1 MFGMQFNIAN
11 EYIAVATNALKEV
24 RIVRSV
30 DTENFDRNVWMT
42 ITPEG
47 RLDDGVTAD
56 GPFNS
61 FDEAKRNAE
70 TYVGFT
76 VKDFGKILASA

>member
-1 MFGMQFNIAN
+1 LKGIHH
-11 EYIAVATNALKEV
+11 VWNA
-24 RIVRSV
+24 IQYH
-30 DTENFDRNVWMT
+30 VWMT